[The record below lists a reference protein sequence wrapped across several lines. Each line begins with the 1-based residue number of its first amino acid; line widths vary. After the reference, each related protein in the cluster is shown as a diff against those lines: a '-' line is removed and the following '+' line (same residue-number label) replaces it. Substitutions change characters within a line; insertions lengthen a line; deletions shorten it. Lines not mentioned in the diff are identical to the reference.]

1 MDKRDVRNTQA
12 IVVART
18 LGPPRANRAVAQ
30 ALRPYLCWRRPSR
43 PGQAHR
49 PRPGQVLRASGP
61 PVLERVR
68 DAEPVLPRHHGI
80 RGPAQARRPARQA
93 RLHEFPGAA
102 REGRGRRLTNPPS
115 RWWMIVAIGS
125 LLRDTV
131 EAVRRLPHCRGPG
144 QFSSWNPTTAVRIAA
159 RMA

>member
-1 MDKRDVRNTQA
+1 M
-12 IVVART
+12 
-18 LGPPRANRAVAQ
+18 
-30 ALRPYLCWRRPSR
+30 
-43 PGQAHR
+43 
-49 PRPGQVLRASGP
+49 RASGP
-61 PVLERVR
+61 PVRERVR

-115 RWWMIVAIGS
+115 RWWTIVAIGS

-131 EAVRRLPHCRGPG
+131 EAVRRLPHCRGPDP
-144 QFSSWNPTTAVRIAA
+144 FSSWKRTTAGTATAA
-159 RMA
+159 CKARSMQLQIHQVETVIIKK